1 MNHRRE
7 LNEFERE
14 QRSKTPRKPHPYGE
28 LHLAIIAL
36 VFAALSAWLLYREA
50 ILPWGRKTEIAELTA
65 YTILGL
71 VAAGLCIVSYI
82 RRVSGKEEKLPEEPQ
97 KLWMGFLI
105 WAAACVLLLVV
116 TCLIPSDKGFIKV
129 VVRVI
134 DVTAF
139 IRASH
144 FFKAY
149 RKVKAEVSL

>member
-1 MNHRRE
+1 MDRKHA
-7 LNEFERE
+7 LNKFDRE
-14 QRSKTPRKPHPYGE
+14 QRRKMPREPHPYGE

-36 VFAALSAWLLYREA
+36 VFAALSAWFLYREA
-50 ILPWGRKTEIAELTA
+50 ILPWARKSEIAELAA

-71 VAAGLCIVSYI
+71 VGAGLCIVSYI
-82 RRVSGKEEKLPEEPQ
+82 RRLSGKEEKLPQEPK
-97 KLWMGFLI
+97 KLRQGFLV
-105 WAAACVLLLVV
+105 WAAVCALLLVA

-139 IRASH
+139 VRASH

-149 RKVKAEVSL
+149 RKAKDEAGL